1 MTARRFGTRWGRT
14 GVLVGSGLAAL
25 TIAGS
30 AMATNALATYTIIN
44 SQNSPASFTSSAI
57 VGQNVAFGMAQS
69 TLDNGTT
76 SNVLRA
82 GFATAALNGLC
93 VTKTD
98 TIAGIQYT
106 FKLTAGDGNAT
117 TNEITA
123 NNALFDLTS
132 IRGSGPGLVLQ
143 GLDQIGSASA
153 DLTTSS
159 TGGVLDTNPLGA
171 PGGAGAAYGAGWA
184 GIQASSG
191 QLNNVTGTLWNAEIQ
206 GSINL
211 PNLSISVSLGS
222 GTPCSGLPLPN

>member
-1 MTARRFGTRWGRT
+1 MIGRRLGTRWGRT
-14 GVLVGSGLAAL
+14 GVLIGIGLAAL
-25 TIAGS
+25 GITSS
-30 AMATNALATYTIIN
+30 AMATNALATYMVIN
-44 SQNSPASFTSSAI
+44 SQNSPASFSSSAI
-57 VGQNVAFGMAQS
+57 VGQNVAFGMAPS

-82 GFATAALNGLC
+82 GFATASLNGLC

-98 TIAGIQYT
+98 TIAGVQYT
-106 FKLTAGDGNAT
+106 FKLTAGDGNST
-117 TNEITA
+117 TNEISA

-132 IRGSGPGLVLQ
+132 IRGGGSGLVLQ
-143 GLDQIGSASA
+143 GIDQLGAASA
-153 DLTTSS
+153 DVTTSS

-171 PGGAGAAYGAGWA
+171 PGGAGSAYGAGWV

-211 PNLSISVSLGS
+211 PNLNISVTLGT
-222 GTPCSGLPLPN
+222 GTPCSSLPLPN